1 MPEELNTITLGEN
14 TLRLENLKLPNGNTY
29 ILGCSF
35 EEAQEIYQVLSENIA
50 SVNNDVEEL
59 KEAELVVA
67 TSLND
72 LNSKIMSLT
81 QENTS
86 LKNEIAELKELIK
99 KQYMAYYDVDATKGI
114 GENNTYITHSHKKF
128 NSYTM

>member
-35 EEAQEIYQVLSENIA
+35 EEAQEIYQVLSENIEA
-50 SVNNDVEEL
+50 VNTDVEEL

-72 LNSKIMSLT
+72 LNSKIISLT

-114 GENNTYITHSHKKF
+114 GENNTYITTQS
-128 NSYTM
+128 

>member
-14 TLRLENLKLPNGNTY
+14 VLRLEHIKLPNGNTY
-29 ILGCSF
+29 VLGCSF
-35 EEAQEIYQVLSENIA
+35 EEAQEIYQVLSENIEA
-50 SVNNDVEEL
+50 VNTDVEEL

-72 LNSKIMSLT
+72 LNLKIMSLT

-114 GENNTYITHSHKKF
+114 GENNTYITTQS
-128 NSYTM
+128 

>member
-29 ILGCSF
+29 VLGCSF
-35 EEAQEIYQVLSENIA
+35 EEAQEIYQVLSENIKA
-50 SVNNDVEEL
+50 VNTDVEEL
-59 KEAELVVA
+59 KEAELVVS

-114 GENNTYITHSHKKF
+114 GENNTYITTQS
-128 NSYTM
+128 

>member
-1 MPEELNTITLGEN
+1 MSEHLKEITLNEN
-14 TLRLENLKLPNGNTY
+14 VLRLEHIKLPNGNTY
-29 ILGCSF
+29 VLGCSF
-35 EEAQEIYQVLSENIA
+35 EEAQEIYQVLSENIEA
-50 SVNNDVEEL
+50 VNTDVEEL

-72 LNSKIMSLT
+72 LNLKIMSLT

-114 GENNTYITHSHKKF
+114 GENNTYITTQS
-128 NSYTM
+128 

>member
-1 MPEELNTITLGEN
+1 MSENLNEITLGEN
-14 TLRLENLKLPNGNTY
+14 VLRLEHIKLPNGNTY
-29 ILGCSF
+29 VLGCSF
-35 EEAQEIYQVLSENIA
+35 EEAQEIYQVLSENIKA
-50 SVNNDVEEL
+50 VNTDVEEL
-59 KEAELVVA
+59 KESELVIA

-72 LNSKIMSLT
+72 LNSKIISLT

-114 GENNTYITHSHKKF
+114 GENNTYITTRS
-128 NSYTM
+128 

>member
-35 EEAQEIYQVLSENIA
+35 EEAQEIYQVLSENIKA
-50 SVNNDVEEL
+50 VTTDVEEL

-114 GENNTYITHSHKKF
+114 GENNTYITTQS
-128 NSYTM
+128 

>member
-1 MPEELNTITLGEN
+1 MSENLNEITLGEN
-14 TLRLENLKLPNGNTY
+14 VLRLEHIKLPNGNTY
-29 ILGCSF
+29 VLGCSF
-35 EEAQEIYQVLSENIA
+35 EEAQEIYQVLSENIEA
-50 SVNNDVEEL
+50 VNTDVEEL
-59 KEAELVVA
+59 KEAELVVS

-114 GENNTYITHSHKKF
+114 GENNTYITTQS
-128 NSYTM
+128 

>member
-1 MPEELNTITLGEN
+1 MPEELNTVTLGEN
-14 TLRLENLKLPNGNTY
+14 EVRLERIKLPNGNTY

-35 EEAQEIYQVLSENIA
+35 EEAQEIYNVLSENIEA
-50 SVNNDVEEL
+50 VNTDVEEL
-59 KEAELVVA
+59 KETELVVA
-67 TSLND
+67 ASLND
-72 LNSKIMSLT
+72 LNSKIMALT

-114 GENNTYITHSHKKF
+114 GENNTYSTTQS
-128 NSYTM
+128 

>member
-1 MPEELNTITLGEN
+1 MSENLDEITLGEN
-14 TLRLENLKLPNGNTY
+14 VLRLEHIKLPNGNTY
-29 ILGCSF
+29 VLGCSF
-35 EEAQEIYQVLSENIA
+35 EEAQEIYQVLSENIEA
-50 SVNNDVEEL
+50 VNTDVEEL

-114 GENNTYITHSHKKF
+114 GENNTYSTTQS
-128 NSYTM
+128 

>member
-35 EEAQEIYQVLSENIA
+35 EEAQEIYQVLSENIKA
-50 SVNNDVEEL
+50 VNTDVEEL
-59 KEAELVVA
+59 KESELVIA

-72 LNSKIMSLT
+72 LNSKIISLT

-114 GENNTYITHSHKKF
+114 GENNTYITTQS
-128 NSYTM
+128 

>member
-35 EEAQEIYQVLSENIA
+35 EEAQEIYQVLSGNIEA
-50 SVNNDVEEL
+50 VNTDVEEL
-59 KEAELVVA
+59 KESELVIA

-72 LNSKIMSLT
+72 LNSKIISLT

-114 GENNTYITHSHKKF
+114 GENNTYITTQS
-128 NSYTM
+128 

>member
-1 MPEELNTITLGEN
+1 MSENLDEITLGEN
-14 TLRLENLKLPNGNTY
+14 VLRLEHIKLPNGNTY

-35 EEAQEIYQVLSENIA
+35 EEAQEIYQVLSENIEA
-50 SVNNDVEEL
+50 VNTDVEEL

-114 GENNTYITHSHKKF
+114 GENNTYIT
-128 NSYTM
+128 T

>member
-1 MPEELNTITLGEN
+1 MSENLDEITLGEN
-14 TLRLENLKLPNGNTY
+14 VLRLEHIKLPNGNTY
-29 ILGCSF
+29 VLGCSF
-35 EEAQEIYQVLSENIA
+35 EEAQEIYQVLSENIKA
-50 SVNNDVEEL
+50 VNTDVEEL
-59 KEAELVVA
+59 KESELVVA

-72 LNSKIMSLT
+72 LNLKIMSLT

-114 GENNTYITHSHKKF
+114 GENNTYITTQS
-128 NSYTM
+128 

>member
-1 MPEELNTITLGEN
+1 MPEELNTIMLGEN

-35 EEAQEIYQVLSENIA
+35 EEAQEIYQVLSENIEA
-50 SVNNDVEEL
+50 VNTDVEEL

-72 LNSKIMSLT
+72 LNSKIISLT

-114 GENNTYITHSHKKF
+114 GENNTYITTQS
-128 NSYTM
+128 

>member
-1 MPEELNTITLGEN
+1 MSENLNEITLGEN
-14 TLRLENLKLPNGNTY
+14 VLRLEHIKLPNGNTY
-29 ILGCSF
+29 VLGCSF
-35 EEAQEIYQVLSENIA
+35 EEAQEIYQVLSENIEA
-50 SVNNDVEEL
+50 VNTDVEEL
-59 KEAELVVA
+59 KESELVVA

-72 LNSKIMSLT
+72 LNSKIISLT

-114 GENNTYITHSHKKF
+114 GENNTYITTQS
-128 NSYTM
+128 

>member
-1 MPEELNTITLGEN
+1 MSENLNEITLGEN
-14 TLRLENLKLPNGNTY
+14 VLRLEHIKLPNGNTY
-29 ILGCSF
+29 VLGCSF
-35 EEAQEIYQVLSENIA
+35 EEAQEIYQVLSENIEA
-50 SVNNDVEEL
+50 VNTDVEEL
-59 KEAELVVA
+59 KESELVVA

-72 LNSKIMSLT
+72 LNLKIMSLT

-114 GENNTYITHSHKKF
+114 GENNTYITTQS
-128 NSYTM
+128 

>member
-1 MPEELNTITLGEN
+1 MSENLNEITLGEN
-14 TLRLENLKLPNGNTY
+14 VLRLEHIKLPNGNTY
-29 ILGCSF
+29 VLGCSF
-35 EEAQEIYQVLSENIA
+35 EEAQEIYQVLSENIEA
-50 SVNNDVEEL
+50 VNTDVEEL

-72 LNSKIMSLT
+72 LNSKIISLT

-114 GENNTYITHSHKKF
+114 GENNTYITTQS
-128 NSYTM
+128 

>member
-35 EEAQEIYQVLSENIA
+35 EEAQEIYQVLSENIEA
-50 SVNNDVEEL
+50 VNTDVEEL

-114 GENNTYITHSHKKF
+114 GENNTYITTQS
-128 NSYTM
+128 

>member
-1 MPEELNTITLGEN
+1 MSENLNEITLGEN
-14 TLRLENLKLPNGNTY
+14 VLRLEHIKLPNGNTY
-29 ILGCSF
+29 VLGCSF
-35 EEAQEIYQVLSENIA
+35 EEAQEIYQVLSENIEA
-50 SVNNDVEEL
+50 VNTDVEEL
-59 KEAELVVA
+59 KESELVVA

-114 GENNTYITHSHKKF
+114 GENNTYITTQS
-128 NSYTM
+128 

>member
-1 MPEELNTITLGEN
+1 MPEELNTVTLGEN
-14 TLRLENLKLPNGNTY
+14 EVRLERIKLPNGNTY

-35 EEAQEIYQVLSENIA
+35 EEAQEIYNVLSENIEA
-50 SVNNDVEEL
+50 VNTDVEEL
-59 KEAELVVA
+59 KESELVVA
-67 TSLND
+67 ASLND
-72 LNSKIMSLT
+72 LNSKIMALT

-114 GENNTYITHSHKKF
+114 GENNTYSTTQS
-128 NSYTM
+128 

>member
-35 EEAQEIYQVLSENIA
+35 EEAQEIYQVLSENIEA
-50 SVNNDVEEL
+50 VNTDVEEL
-59 KEAELVVA
+59 KEAELVVS

-114 GENNTYITHSHKKF
+114 DENNI
-128 NSYTM
+128 YTTTQS

>member
-35 EEAQEIYQVLSENIA
+35 EEAQEIYQVLSENIEA
-50 SVNNDVEEL
+50 VNTDVEEL
-59 KEAELVVA
+59 KEAELVVS

-114 GENNTYITHSHKKF
+114 GENNTYITTQS
-128 NSYTM
+128 

>member
-1 MPEELNTITLGEN
+1 MSENLNEITLGEN
-14 TLRLENLKLPNGNTY
+14 VLRLEHIKLPNGNTY
-29 ILGCSF
+29 VLGCSF
-35 EEAQEIYQVLSENIA
+35 EEAQEIYQVLSENIEA
-50 SVNNDVEEL
+50 VNTDVEEL

-114 GENNTYITHSHKKF
+114 GENNTYITTQS
-128 NSYTM
+128 

>member
-35 EEAQEIYQVLSENIA
+35 EEAQEIYQVLSENIKA
-50 SVNNDVEEL
+50 VNTDVEEL
-59 KEAELVVA
+59 KESELVIA

-72 LNSKIMSLT
+72 LNSKIISLT

-114 GENNTYITHSHKKF
+114 GENNTYSTTQS
-128 NSYTM
+128 

>member
-35 EEAQEIYQVLSENIA
+35 EEAQEIYQVLSDNIEA
-50 SVNNDVEEL
+50 INTDVEEL
-59 KEAELVVA
+59 KESELVVA

-72 LNSKIMSLT
+72 LNSKIISLT

-114 GENNTYITHSHKKF
+114 GENNTYITTQS
-128 NSYTM
+128 